1 MNITRRDFL
10 NGVALTIAAGLT
22 PIQQLLQASSL
33 ATATLESGQD
43 YYPPALMGMRGNH
56 PGSFEPAHAL
66 ARAGV
71 RFDTTGPIEE
81 TYDLVVVGAGI
92 SGLAAAFFYRQQF
105 GPDKKV
111 LILDNHDDFGGHA
124 KRNEFS
130 TDEGMVLG
138 YGGSESLQSPRSIY
152 SPIATKLIE
161 DLGIDLTRLESHFDV
176 NFYPDLGL
184 SKGVF
189 FDKAHF
195 GVNKI
200 VSGDPGHGVA
210 DDIPINRLNG
220 RSYREFISDF
230 PLPKQDREDLI
241 KLHEETVDYLA
252 GMSTEEKVDYLDRH
266 SYTQFLRDKVKLSK
280 RAILYFQQQTS
291 DFQGVGID
299 ATACSDARLCALP
312 GFEAMNLPPLDEESQ
327 AELDDLYIHH
337 FPDGNATIAR
347 LLVRRL
353 IPAVA
358 LGDTMEDVV
367 LAKFDYSKL
376 DQPKSPTRLRLN
388 ATVVRADN
396 ASDNTVVLAYARGDK
411 VHRVKAK
418 YAIMAGYNMMIP
430 SIVPTMPQV
439 QQDALHQNV
448 KAPLVYSKVVI
459 KNWQAFKKLGVH
471 SVYSPTAPYSLV
483 KLDYPVSMGGYEH
496 SKSPD
501 QPMCLHMVYVPI
513 MAGSGLPAREQS
525 RMGRANLL
533 ATSFEEH
540 EQMIR
545 DQLQAMLGEEGFNHE
560 TDILGITVNRWSHG
574 YSYTVNTLFD
584 DEDEAEKIIETARQP
599 FGNIHIANSDAN
611 WGPYAHE
618 AMDAAHRA
626 IAEVAEKLVLTQG
639 GVA

>member
-10 NGVALTIAAGLT
+10 NGVALTIAAGFT
-22 PIQQLLQASSL
+22 PLQQVLQAASL

-43 YYPPALMGMRGNH
+43 YYPPALTGMRGNH
-56 PGSFEPAHAL
+56 PGSYESAHAL
-66 ARAGV
+66 ARAGAKFNPTDPV
-71 RFDTTGPIEE
+71 AE
-81 TYDLVVVGAGI
+81 TYDLAIVGAGI
-92 SGLAAAFFYRQQF
+92 SGLAAAFFYRQQH
-105 GPDKKV
+105 GPDKKI

-124 KRNEFS
+124 KRNEF
-130 TDEGMVLG
+130 TTPEGMVLG

-152 SPIATKLIE
+152 SPIATQLIQ
-161 DLGIDLTRLESHFDV
+161 DLGIDLTRLENHFDV

-189 FDKAHF
+189 FDQEHF
-195 GVNKI
+195 GVNK
-200 VSGDPGHGVA
+200 VVAGDPGHGVA
-210 DDIPINRLNG
+210 DDIPVDRLNG
-220 RSYREFISDF
+220 RTYRDFISDF
-230 PLPKQDREDLI
+230 PMPEQDREDLI
-241 KLHEETVDYLA
+241 TLHEETVDYLA
-252 GMSTEEKVDYLDRH
+252 GMSTDEKVAYMDSH
-266 SYTQFLRDKVKLSK
+266 SYTEFLRDKVKLSK

-291 DFQGVGID
+291 DFQAVGID
-299 ATACSDARLCALP
+299 STACSDARLCALP
-312 GFEAMNLPPLDEESQ
+312 GFAAMNLPPLDEESQ

-347 LLVRRL
+347 LLVRKL

-358 LGDTMEDVV
+358 PGDTMEDVV

-376 DQPKSPTRLRLN
+376 DQPESPTRLRLN
-388 ATVVRADN
+388 ATVVHAENTADQQ
-396 ASDNTVVLAYARGDK
+396 VGLAYAQGDK
-411 VHRVKAK
+411 VHQVTAK
-418 YAIMAGYNMMIP
+418 QVIMAGYNMMIP
-430 SIVPTMPQV
+430 SIVPSLPQA
-439 QQDALHQNV
+439 QQAALHQNV
-448 KAPLVYSKVVI
+448 KAPLVYTKVVI
-459 KNWQAFKKLGVH
+459 KNWQAFKQLGVH
-471 SVYSPTAPYSLV
+471 SVYAPTAPYSLV

-513 MAGSGLPAREQS
+513 MAGSSLPAREQS

-533 ATSFEEH
+533 ATSFETHEH
-540 EQMIR
+540 MVRE
-545 DQLQAMLGEEGFNHE
+545 QLQAMLGEQGFHHE

-584 DEDEAEKIIETARQP
+584 DEDEAEKIIAAARQP
-599 FGNIHIANSDAN
+599 FGQIYIANSDSN

-626 IAEVAEKLVLTQG
+626 VTELAAQSIVSQG